1 MAYETLLN
9 STYSPVYV
17 KKTYTP
23 SKAVKK
29 IFKMA
34 CKLLKASS
42 TTSKGHRELKNT
54 SLPAHEENSSQI
66 ECLVLSE
73 EELQNSQNEELEA
86 AATAQLL
93 QL

>member
-9 STYSPVYV
+9 STYSPVCV

-29 IFKMA
+29 ILKMA
-34 CKLLKASS
+34 CKLLTTSS

-54 SLPAHEENSSQI
+54 PTHTQQPQI
-66 ECLVLSE
+66 LVLSE
-73 EELQNSQNEELEA
+73 EELQNSQNEEWEA
-86 AATAQLL
+86 AAPAPLL